1 MSTAGSLYAIILL
14 NALGHYLMAMQN
26 TFLGRP
32 DLAAAIR
39 AAPLEG
45 PLVSDN
51 AFAIMAN
58 IQFDLVRS
66 SSQLPFHGGRSY
78 PSKTSCK
85 RASSSVRCASS
96 PSGQPSFM
104 GPPLGVPSASG
115 LRDMGGELALLTN
128 EKVGGCLTHLW
139 EWRPVIDLPASTFT
153 FSSCHSIWTL
163 PGQSCWPS
171 ATAPS

>member
-85 RASSSVRCASS
+85 GASSSVQLHLLPLLSAFLHGASFRRPLRFWAPGHGGRAR
-96 PSGQPSFM
+96 PSH
-104 GPPLGVPSASG
+104 
-115 LRDMGGELALLTN
+115 
-128 EKVGGCLTHLW
+128 K
-139 EWRPVIDLPASTFT
+139 
-153 FSSCHSIWTL
+153 
-163 PGQSCWPS
+163 
-171 ATAPS
+171 